1 MSSFLEFLPE
11 AFLDAESAVK
21 HYEGHLQGLG
31 TKFWIE
37 LEAICSTIPQNPFL
51 WRERTGGFRRVNFLG
66 FPYYVA
72 FLFAQI
78 ESLLPPLDMQANT
91 PIIGN
96 IGSTEFNSPDLCALF
111 HSIRKTAHR

>member
-11 AFLDAESAVK
+11 AFLDAESAVR

-37 LEAICSTIPQNPFL
+37 LEAICSPIPQNPFL

-72 FLFAQI
+72 FFIRADRVLVAAVGHASQH
-78 ESLLPPLDMQANT
+78 
-91 PIIGN
+91 
-96 IGSTEFNSPDLCALF
+96 PDYW
-111 HSIRKTAHR
+111 KHRIN